1 MAGWQASFSVYEQP
15 DKSMNF
21 NPLDNPYWK
30 LTAKAIEDSQ
40 RVMNHV
46 VQSMQTE
53 HTSMNAVMTDATE
66 SCVKYIQ
73 ECIKHPWETTKQS
86 AELGKNYFGVIK
98 AGILQGL
105 GKHVEA
111 VIEPEKG
118 DGRFQ
123 DEGWSENAWFNFI
136 KQAYLVTAKAWL
148 DSIHTVPGLDDKTRR
163 RAEFFIR
170 QLLNAASPS
179 NYILTNPELLS
190 LTLKTRGANLIQ
202 GFERFVKDLEQSADT
217 LKITMTDD
225 SAFQL
230 GENIATTPGKVI
242 YQCELFELLQYT
254 PLTDD
259 VAETPLLII
268 PPFVNKFYILDLS
281 EKNSFVRWC
290 VEQGQT
296 VFMISWVNPTDAHR
310 NLGFDRYVTEGVMQ
324 ALEVVEKQTGQREI
338 NAVAYCIGGTL
349 LMTALAYMAGRRL
362 KPRVKS
368 ATLLTTLT
376 DFSDPGDIG
385 VFIDEHIVKAI
396 VHQNNQMGY
405 FDGRVMA
412 VSFSKLRENSLYW
425 NYYIQNYLK
434 GESPMPFDLLYWNSD
449 STNITAACHNDML
462 QKFYLENQ
470 LVKPGAYSI
479 NGTKIDLSKIEIPL
493 YFISAQQ
500 DHIAKWR
507 ITYEGAKVCSKN
519 ATFVL
524 GESGHI
530 AGIVNPPDKKKYAY
544 WTNPALPESADE
556 WLSQSEQHSGSWWPH
571 WQNWLA
577 PYQGES
583 VAARVPDNGALE
595 VIGEAPGRYVKRKL
609 GVTL

>member
-1 MAGWQASFSVYEQP
+1 MSF
-15 DKSMNF
+15 NLF
-21 NPLDNPYWK
+21 DNPYWN

-40 RVMNHV
+40 RIMNHMA
-46 VQSMQTE
+46 QNLRTE

-73 ECIKHPWETTKQS
+73 ECIKHPWTTTKQS
-86 AELGKNYFGVIK
+86 AALGKDYFGVIK
-98 AGILQGL
+98 SGILQTL
-105 GKHVEA
+105 GKEFES

-118 DGRFQ
+118 DLRFH
-123 DEGWSENAWFNFI
+123 DKGWSENAWFNFM
-136 KQAYLVTAKAWL
+136 KQAYLVTARAWL
-148 DSIHTVPGLDDKTRR
+148 DSIHHVPGLDDKTRR
-163 RAEFFIR
+163 RAEFFTR

-190 LTLKTRGANLIQ
+190 LTLKTRGANLVQ

-230 GENIATTPGKVI
+230 GENIATTPGKVV
-242 YQCELFELLQYT
+242 YRCELFELLQYSPMT
-254 PLTDD
+254 EE
-259 VAETPLLII
+259 VAETPLLIV
-268 PPFVNKFYILDLS
+268 PPFVNKYYILDLS

-296 VFMISWVNPTDAHR
+296 VFMVSWLNPAAEQR
-310 NLGFDRYVTEGVMQ
+310 NLGFDRYVTDGVIQ
-324 ALEVVEKQTGQREI
+324 ALEAVEKQTGQREV
-338 NAVAYCIGGTL
+338 NAVGYCIGGTL
-349 LMTALAYMAGRRL
+349 LMTTLAYMTARRL

-412 VSFSKLRENSLYW
+412 VSFSKLRENTLYW

-462 QKFYLENQ
+462 QRFYLDNQ
-470 LVKPGAYSI
+470 LVKPGAYSVK
-479 NGTKIDLSKIEIPL
+479 GTKIDLSKIDIPL
-493 YFISAQQ
+493 YFISAHQ
-500 DHIAKWR
+500 DHIAKWK
-507 ITYEGAKVCSKN
+507 ITYEGAKICREN

-530 AGIVNPPDKKKYAY
+530 AGIVNPPAKQKYSY
-544 WTNPALPESADE
+544 WTNTNLVDSAEE
-556 WLSQSEQHSGSWWPH
+556 WLQQSEHHAGSWWPH
-571 WQNWLA
+571 WMNWLA
-577 PYQGES
+577 GYQG
-583 VAARVPDNGALE
+583 A
-595 VIGEAPGRYVKRKL
+595 VISKRQPETGELGVVDEAPGSYVKRKL
-609 GVTL
+609 GVATQ

>member
-1 MAGWQASFSVYEQP
+1 
-15 DKSMNF
+15 MNF
-21 NPLDNPYWK
+21 NVFDNPYWK
-30 LTAKAIEDSQ
+30 LTTKAIEDSQ
-40 RVMNHV
+40 RVMNHLA
-46 VQSMQTE
+46 QNLNSE
-53 HTSMNAVMTDATE
+53 HTSMHAVASDATE

-73 ECIKHPWETTKQS
+73 ECIKHPWVSTRQS

-98 AGILQGL
+98 SGILQTL
-105 GKHVEA
+105 GKDVEA
-111 VIEPEKG
+111 VVQVDRG
-118 DGRFQ
+118 DLRFQ
-123 DEGWSENAWFNFI
+123 DQAWTENAWFNFI
-136 KQAYLVTAKAWL
+136 KQAYLVTAHAWL
-148 DSIHTVPGLDDKTRR
+148 DSIHKVPGLDDKTRR

-190 LTLKTRGANLIQ
+190 LTVKTRGANLVK

-230 GENIATTPGKVI
+230 GENIATTPGKVV
-242 YQCELFELLQYT
+242 YRCELFELLQYD
-254 PLTDD
+254 PLTQE
-259 VAETPLLII
+259 VAETPLLIV
-268 PPFVNKFYILDLS
+268 PPFVNKYYILDLS
-281 EKNSFVRWC
+281 EKNSFVRWS
-290 VEQGQT
+290 VAQGQT
-296 VFMISWVNPTDAHR
+296 VFMVSWLNPTAEQR
-310 NLGFDRYVTEGVMQ
+310 NLSFDRYVTDGVIQ
-324 ALEVVEKQTGQREI
+324 ALEVVEKQTGQREV
-338 NAVAYCIGGTL
+338 NAVGYCIGGTL
-349 LMTALAYMAGRRL
+349 LMTTLAYMAGRRL

-385 VFIDEHIVKAI
+385 VFIDDHIIKAI

-462 QKFYLENQ
+462 EKFYLDNQ
-470 LVKPGAYSI
+470 LVKPGAYSV
-479 NGTKIDLSKIEIPL
+479 NGTKIDLGKIDIPL
-493 YFISAQQ
+493 YFISAHQ
-500 DHIAKWR
+500 DHIAKWK
-507 ITYEGAKVCSKN
+507 ITYEGAKICRNN

-530 AGIVNPPDKKKYAY
+530 AGIVNPPEKKKYSY
-544 WTNPALPESADE
+544 WTNQALPENADD
-556 WLSQSEQHSGSWWPH
+556 WLANSEHHEGSWWPH
-571 WQNWLA
+571 WQRWLA
-577 PYQGES
+577 PYQGELIPGRNAES
-583 VAARVPDNGALE
+583 GLLE
-595 VIGEAPGRYVKRKL
+595 VLGEAPGTYVKRKL
-609 GVTL
+609 GVGL